1 MQIVTITECRRSS
14 DYWIQE
20 VTWSAN
26 CRQLSV
32 SYTKTLYS
40 DCSFAVQG
48 TSVWNSTTA
57 EYSYPETSTSLYM
70 IWTTSLRVRPSFDL
84 YKWFGSLASTGDP
97 ACIRHPAS
105 IRRNTVCAIFDKK
118 NHKYLRHKNSLRL
131 EGSEVYKYCT
141 AKKCK
146 TAHIETVMHAIIL
159 EIWPINS

>member
-1 MQIVTITECRRSS
+1 MRDLACIWIVVIPIFCLMQIVTITECRRSS

-32 SYTKTLYS
+32 PYTKTLYS

-48 TSVWNSTTA
+48 ISVWNSTTA

-70 IWTTSLRVRPSFDL
+70 IWTTSLRVRPSFYL
-84 YKWFGSLASTGDP
+84 YKWFGSLASTEG
-97 ACIRHPAS
+97 IQYVLFL
-105 IRRNTVCAIFDKK
+105 TKK

-141 AKKCK
+141 AKNVKQPTQKQSC
-146 TAHIETVMHAIIL
+146 M
-159 EIWPINS
+159 P